1 MSVKERIKEFVKYKN
16 IGIIDFE
23 KSINVANGYV
33 NSISKSIGIDKINII
48 LDKYP
53 NLNIE
58 WLLTGKGM
66 MLKTTEDPNIV
77 GEPETIYNRS
87 CGTPIY
93 DIDVICGK
101 EIRDFRN
108 EDIIGYINIPS
119 ISKDS
124 KIVFAT
130 GDSMCP
136 KVLEGDR
143 IVIKEIETWNYY
155 NYGQMYLVLTA
166 DYRML
171 KYVRKHPT
179 NKNLII
185 LRSENINYDDIELP
199 KKEIIK
205 LFIVEN
211 ILSIKNL

>member
-1 MSVKERIKEFVKYKN
+1 MSVKERIKIFVKYKN
-16 IGIIDFE
+16 ISIIDFE

-58 WLLTGKGM
+58 WLLSGRGN
-66 MLKTTEDPNIV
+66 MLKITEGTNFIT
-77 GEPETIYNRS
+77 ESEIIYNKR

-93 DIDVICGK
+93 DIDAIYGK
-101 EIRDFRN
+101 EIKNFKI
-108 EDIIGYINIPS
+108 EDIIGYIDIPS

-124 KIVFAT
+124 KIVFVV
-130 GDSMCP
+130 GDSMSP
-136 KVLEGDR
+136 KILDGDR
-143 IVIKEIETWNYY
+143 IVIREIENLNYY

-185 LRSENINYDDIELP
+185 LHSENINYDDIELP
-199 KKEIIK
+199 KKDIIK
-205 LFIVEN
+205 LFLVEN
-211 ILSIKNL
+211 ILTIKSL